1 MRFQRLYP
9 NVKVEITE
17 LDMIKIERALLDQT
31 IDIALLLQGTMGFVN
46 NAREQALKGI
56 RNRIIG

>member
-17 LDMIKIERALLDQT
+17 LDMIKIERVLLDQT
-31 IDIALLLQGTMGFVN
+31 IDIALLLQGTMCFVN
-46 NAREQALKGI
+46 NVREQALKGI

>member
-31 IDIALLLQGTMGFVN
+31 IDIALLLQGTRARSVAFVSK
-46 NAREQALKGI
+46 QQL
-56 RNRIIG
+56 